1 MFIGDLVI
9 FNVDIADPG
18 MGKAPGPDVVFCL
31 LDLIGADLFLGGIHR
46 LGGGD
51 GIVLR
56 QKTGQIAGGEGK
68 GVVAG
73 VVGQNLLHHLA
84 G

>member
-1 MFIGDLVI
+1 M
-9 FNVDIADPG
+9 AE
-18 MGKAPGPDVVFCL
+18 APGQDVAFRL
-31 LDLIGADLFLGGIHR
+31 IDLIGADLLFGGILR

-56 QKTGQIAGGEGK
+56 QKTGQIAGGERK

-73 VVGQNLLHHLA
+73 IVGQDLFHHLA